1 MFKDTL
7 RACSFGSECAAVSG
21 ATRPKALP
29 SCARL
34 PLFCRRLA
42 PFVRCCS
49 GPRHI
54 SANWRRRLQNGTVS
68 MWFHYVLNTAAQ
80 RKAGFPAL
88 KQCLSSRLTAW
99 VSLIAKLTR
108 KCEEGTSRLTATVMH
123 PFSWMHHRRGQST
136 GALLAFSFA
145 KHPPGGGSAAEW
157 RCRQRLTV
165 APDETVILLHPPL
178 HVVGVSIA
186 MERYRQQNDSLVN
199 G

>member
-1 MFKDTL
+1 M
-7 RACSFGSECAAVSG
+7 RAAAAILPKTGAFRAVLQRPAPHFSQLAASAAEWHCFHVVSL
-21 ATRPKALP
+21 RPKH
-29 SCARL
+29 SSSTKGRL
-34 PLFCRRLA
+34 
-42 PFVRCCS
+42 S
-49 GPRHI
+49 G
-54 SANWRRRLQNGTVS
+54 S
-68 MWFHYVLNTAAQ
+68 
-80 RKAGFPAL
+80 

-108 KCEEGTSRLTATVMH
+108 KCEESASRLTATVMH